1 MKTIR
6 ILIFLMV
13 LVALL
18 MVGCTSAATPAPA
31 DKPAQAPAAD
41 TPSAPAQAA
50 PAKAD
55 SPWQVVFEKEAKQP
69 KRLAAFL
76 DENFGLTGGPDSGG
90 KAQYTTDGGK
100 IWTMA
105 DTSSG

>member
-1 MKTIR
+1 MKYIGAF
-6 ILIFLMV
+6 ILFIMLA
-13 LVALL
+13 ALL
-18 MVGCTSAATPAPA
+18 IAGCSTSAATPAPA
-31 DKPAQAPAAD
+31 DKPALAAEV
-41 TPSAPAQAA
+41 PSAPPAAAAQT
-50 PAKAD
+50 KDD